1 MDLINFSES
10 SVVKGLLFSSHG
22 KYGPQAKYMFPKEV
36 SIQECEEFKKQN
48 IQKLTLRDYMHMAIK
63 NLSLFLSDLNFTD
76 YKERFQDIHHFGIIP
91 FPDFKLTALTYF
103 NYTKIKSEPEPSTL
117 SILVDENRRNFLYNH
132 IDRFKP
138 IVLSFFNEFNDKI
151 SSGSKNQEEL
161 APVFNKLFQ
170 KLLEIEKKPY
180 ATITSKRKMK
190 ILMCGLDD
198 AGKSSFLLSVDRK
211 YSKLI
216 GLKPTLGAEV
226 SSMEAFGSS
235 IFLWDLGGQQSS
247 REKYINKAHIYLFE
261 TDLLFFFIDIK
272 DPERFEE
279 SIEYLQTLK
288 LNLNQFKQDPPIIY
302 IFSKGDSDILE
313 SDEIQNNIELLT
325 SKLKEITPNK
335 EPEIFITSIFS
346 IYSILRAFSTGISK
360 LSPNRELINFNL
372 KNFANRTGINLA
384 LLLNNEG
391 LILAD
396 YYSSDEITLKEPT
409 LPSELSELFSITAP
423 QFAMLYKI
431 FSKFKVLDKEEA
443 LFNIANSVILLK
455 KFQIADYEMFL
466 LFLMDESI
474 KRNKIEELFPNF
486 IYRTS
491 DLLLGYIS

>member
-10 SVVKGLLFSSHG
+10 SVVKGLLFSSYG
-22 KYGPQAKYMFPKEV
+22 KYGPEAKYMFPKEV

-48 IQKLTLRDYMHMAIK
+48 IQKLTLRDYMHMSIK

-76 YKERFQDIHHFGIIP
+76 YKEKFKEIHYFGIIP
-91 FPDFKLTALTYF
+91 FPDFKLTSLTFFKYSQL
-103 NYTKIKSEPEPSTL
+103 KDEPEPSTF

-138 IVLSFFNEFNDKI
+138 IVLSFFNEFEDMI
-151 SSGSKNQEEL
+151 SSDSKDREDL
-161 APVFNKLFQ
+161 APVFNKLFR

-226 SSMEAFGSS
+226 SSIEAFGSS
-235 IFLWDLGGQQSS
+235 IFLWDLGGQLSS
-247 REKYINKAHIYLFE
+247 REKYINKAHIYLFD

-272 DPERFEE
+272 NPERFEE

-288 LNLNQFKQDPPIIY
+288 LNLNQFKQDPPIVY

-313 SDEIQNNIELLT
+313 SEEIQNNIKFLT
-325 SKLKEITPNK
+325 SKLNEIIPTK
-335 EPEIFITSIFS
+335 EPEIYVTSIFS

-372 KNFANRTGINLA
+372 KNFANRTGIDLA

-396 YYSSDEITLKEPT
+396 FYSSDEIALKEPT

-431 FSKFKVLDKEEA
+431 FSKFKALEKEEA
-443 LFNIANSVILLK
+443 LFSIANSVILLK

-474 KRNKIEELFPNF
+474 KKNKIEELLPNF
-486 IYRTS
+486 VYRTS

>member
-1 MDLINFSES
+1 
-10 SVVKGLLFSSHG
+10 
-22 KYGPQAKYMFPKEV
+22 
-36 SIQECEEFKKQN
+36 
-48 IQKLTLRDYMHMAIK
+48 MAAT
-63 NLSLFLSDLNFTD
+63 F
-76 YKERFQDIHHFGIIP
+76 
-91 FPDFKLTALTYF
+91 
-103 NYTKIKSEPEPSTL
+103 

-138 IVLSFFNEFNDKI
+138 IVLSFFNEFEDKI
-151 SSGSKNQEEL
+151 SSGSKNREDL

-226 SSMEAFGSS
+226 SSIEAFGSS

-261 TDLLFFFIDIK
+261 TDLLFYFIDIK
-272 DPERFEE
+272 NPERFEE

-288 LNLNQFKQDPPIIY
+288 INLNQFKQDPPIIY
-302 IFSKGDSDILE
+302 IFSKCDSDILE
-313 SDEIQNNIELLT
+313 SDEIQNSIELLT
-325 SKLKEITPNK
+325 SKLNEITPNK
-335 EPEIFITSIFS
+335 EPEIYVTSIFS

-384 LLLNNEG
+384 ILLNNEG

-396 YYSSDEITLKEPT
+396 FYSSDEITLKEPT

-431 FSKFKVLDKEEA
+431 FSKFKALEKEEA
-443 LFNIANSVILLK
+443 LFTIANSVILLK

-474 KRNKIEELFPNF
+474 KKNKIEELLPNF